1 MPLTAFGLVIAAAVL
16 HATWNVLLKASGDR
30 LVTAA
35 VQSMAGAVILAPA
48 LVATGIPVAR
58 WASLAASA
66 AFHLGYGLTLIGA
79 YDRGDLSVVY
89 PVARGSAPLLTAAGA
104 ALLLD
109 DSPGVWGMLGVVLIA
124 AGILAV
130 TRGRRGGIIWALAC
144 GTFISGYT
152 LVDGAAVRAE
162 GGSLRY
168 TATLFLLNAV
178 TLGTLAIGRRG
189 WRRFR
194 DAARS
199 GGARQM
205 LGGSASAAAY
215 LLVLIAVRWAP
226 LAGVAALRETSV
238 VFGALAGWRLL
249 GEPFGRVRVVA
260 AAVIAAGV
268 VFLLV

>member
-1 MPLTAFGLVIAAAVL
+1 VPLTAFGLVVAAAVL

-35 VQSMAGAVILAPA
+35 VQSMAGAAILAPA
-48 LVATGIPVAR
+48 LVAAGFPMAR
-58 WASLAASA
+58 WGSLAASA
-66 AFHLGYGLTLIGA
+66 ALHLGYGLTLIGA

-104 ALLLD
+104 VLLLD
-109 DSPGVWGMLGVVLIA
+109 DSPGGWGILGVTLVA

-130 TRGRRGGIIWALAC
+130 VRGRRGGLVWAVVC

-168 TATLFLLNAV
+168 TAALFVVNAV
-178 TLGTLAIGRRG
+178 TLGVVAIGRRG
-189 WRRFR
+189 WRPFR
-194 DAARS
+194 DAARL

-205 LGGSASAAAY
+205 LGGAASAAAY

-249 GEPFGRVRVVA
+249 GEPFGRARVGA

-268 VFLLV
+268 ILLLV